1 MPKTIQVRDETYRA
15 LERLKRKMKVKTF
28 DEVIERL
35 ILKELDLPSDM
46 FGVDRGIISPFT
58 EKDRIEDREW

>member
-46 FGVDRGIISPFT
+46 FGVDRGTISPFT